1 MGSII
6 YEQII
11 KSEHRSFH
19 YRHDKLYYMDEFPYH
34 QHPEFEIT
42 YVISGNGKRITDDYI
57 EEFEEGEIIFIPPNL
72 PHGWV
77 YDRTL
82 CAPDGMIENAAW
94 QFKPDFLHTLEKF
107 TPEFIPITAFYKDLK
122 QCILITGDTA
132 KEIRTMLHGFTNY
145 TEPESI
151 IVLLKILYLIVSS
164 ADYRYIGNQVFN
176 GNKIHRNKQKLQA
189 IYKYIVENY
198 HRKITLSEIAK
209 YANMNR
215 TAFCLFFKKATNEP
229 FAAYLTL
236 FRLQTACTQLV
247 RTNLSIKE
255 ICFAVGFND
264 VPYFNRIFKKQY
276 GITPSQ
282 FRDKKQRLV

>member
-1 MGSII
+1 
-6 YEQII
+6 
-11 KSEHRSFH
+11 
-19 YRHDKLYYMDEFPYH
+19 MDEFPYH

-42 YVISGNGKRITDDYI
+42 YVISGNGKRVTDDFI
-57 EEFEEGEIIFIPPNL
+57 EEFEEGEVVLIPPDL

-77 YDRTL
+77 YDKTL
-82 CAPDGMIENAAW
+82 CAPNGMIENAAW
-94 QFKPDFLHTLEKF
+94 QFNFSFLHTLETF
-107 TPEFIPITAFYKDLK
+107 APEFMPIVMFYRELK
-122 QCILITGDTA
+122 QCIVIMGDTA
-132 KEIRTMLHGFTNY
+132 KEIKGLLHKFENY
-145 TEPESI
+145 TEPESV
-151 IVLLKILYLIVSS
+151 IVLLKILYMIVQSS
-164 ADYRYIGNQVFN
+164 DYKYIGNHVFN

-198 HRKITLSEIAK
+198 QHKITLSEIAE
-209 YANMNR
+209 YAKMNR

-229 FAAYLTL
+229 FAAYLIS

-276 GITPSQ
+276 GVTPSQ
-282 FRDKKQRLV
+282 YRTNMQIELIF

>member
-6 YEQII
+6 YEQIF
-11 KSEHRSFH
+11 KREHRSFH
-19 YRHDKLYYMDEFPYH
+19 YRRDRLYYMDEFPYH

-42 YVISGNGKRITDDYI
+42 YVIGGNGKRVTDDFI
-57 EEFEEGEIIFIPPNL
+57 EEFEEGEIVLIPPDL

-77 YDRTL
+77 YDKTL

-94 QFKPDFLHTLEKF
+94 QFNSEFLHTLELF
-107 TPEFIPITAFYKDLK
+107 APEFMPIVTFYRELK
-122 QCILITGDTA
+122 QSIVITGNAA
-132 KEIRTMLHGFTNY
+132 KKIRVLLHEFGDY
-145 TEPESI
+145 TEPESVI
-151 IVLLKILYLIVSS
+151 ALLKVLYMIVQRC
-164 ADYRYIGNQVFN
+164 DYRYIGNQVFN
-176 GNKIHRNKQKLQA
+176 GNKIHRNKKKLQA

-198 HRKITLSEIAK
+198 HRKITLSEIAE
-209 YANMNR
+209 YAKMNR
-215 TAFCLFFKKATNEP
+215 TSFCLFFKKATNEP
-229 FAAYLTL
+229 FTAYLTS

-264 VPYFNRIFKKQY
+264 VPYFNRIFKKYY

-282 FRDKKQRLV
+282 YRENMQV